1 MTYRRT
7 GQNDIPPEGSELT
20 VRKPFRPHPDEHRE
34 ERRHRIPFIAKVFM
48 LIGMITVLYFLIT
61 YAVMPVLA
69 MLTVS

>member
-1 MTYRRT
+1 M
-7 GQNDIPPEGSELT
+7 T
-20 VRKPFRPHPDEHRE
+20 VRKPFRPNHDEYRE
-34 ERRHRIPFIAKVFM
+34 ERRHRIPFAAKVFM

>member
-1 MTYRRT
+1 MDMRR
-7 GQNDIPPEGSELT
+7 
-20 VRKPFRPHPDEHRE
+20 PFRPDKDPEEFRR

-61 YAVMPVLA
+61 YAIMPVLA

>member
-1 MTYRRT
+1 MIYRRT
-7 GQNDIPPEGSELT
+7 RQNDITPEGSELT
-20 VRKPFRPHPDEHRE
+20 VRKPFRPNHDEYRE
-34 ERRHRIPFIAKVFM
+34 ERRHRIPFAAKVFM

>member
-1 MTYRRT
+1 MRR
-7 GQNDIPPEGSELT
+7 
-20 VRKPFRPHPDEHRE
+20 PFRPKPDPEEYRRE
-34 ERRHRIPFIAKVFM
+34 KRHRIPIIAKVFM

>member
-1 MTYRRT
+1 M
-7 GQNDIPPEGSELT
+7 T
-20 VRKPFRPHPDEHRE
+20 VRKPFRPHSDEHRE

>member
-1 MTYRRT
+1 MRR
-7 GQNDIPPEGSELT
+7 
-20 VRKPFRPHPDEHRE
+20 PFRPKPDPEEYRRE
-34 ERRHRIPFIAKVFM
+34 RQHRIPFIAKVFM